1 MKRKLPI
8 ISGLIIGLVA
18 LGYLLYLISPGWK
31 ETVDWRGI
39 VFEALLLL
47 FVFSWNLV
55 ILPHWQSTKTL
66 CLGSLLFLIASFTD
80 VHDEFFIQPLW
91 VNMFIEDPTGAL
103 GAGLIGLGIWFWVRE
118 KEHLLDQ
125 LQKERDFEA
134 SLIPKL
140 SHDLRVPLTN
150 LFGMTSVAEEDPK
163 FFDDP
168 NRRQEY
174 LDVMW
179 RGAKEMNLLIDNIL
193 ETHRLKS
200 GKVELNP
207 STIPLVSLLDEICK
221 DFQYQVKKKELTI
234 VQDCLDQKLTL
245 EADRVKV
252 MRIIQNLLTNATRF
266 SPPGGKITLKT
277 SCENGA
283 ATIRVMDEGPGIS
296 TDQIATIMQGGP
308 LPAKKAAEG
317 GGESFGIGLKVVKEF
332 VLLHG
337 GRFWVEP
344 NSPKGAQFCFTLPLR
359 QADPNPKSKIQN
371 LS

>member
-47 FVFSWNLV
+47 FVFSWNFA

-66 CLGSLLFLIASFTD
+66 CLGSLLFLVASFTD

-150 LFGMTSVAEEDPK
+150 LFGMTSAAEEDPK
-163 FFDDP
+163 F
-168 NRRQEY
+168 
-174 LDVMW
+174 LD
-179 RGAKEMNLLIDNIL
+179 
-193 ETHRLKS
+193 
-200 GKVELNP
+200 
-207 STIPLVSLLDEICK
+207 
-221 DFQYQVKKKELTI
+221 
-234 VQDCLDQKLTL
+234 
-245 EADRVKV
+245 
-252 MRIIQNLLTNATRF
+252 
-266 SPPGGKITLKT
+266 
-277 SCENGA
+277 
-283 ATIRVMDEGPGIS
+283 
-296 TDQIATIMQGGP
+296 
-308 LPAKKAAEG
+308 
-317 GGESFGIGLKVVKEF
+317 
-332 VLLHG
+332 
-337 GRFWVEP
+337 
-344 NSPKGAQFCFTLPLR
+344 
-359 QADPNPKSKIQN
+359 
-371 LS
+371 